1 MLTTMG
7 LSQAGEIAVHIIFP
21 SHFSTFREVV
31 YFLKSGHRLIHNA
44 LDVAASPDQAPLLL
58 AVCSLSEPVIFKC
71 VPN

>member
-1 MLTTMG
+1 MLVTVF
-7 LSQAGEIAVHIIFP
+7 LSKTGKVTVHIIFP
-21 SHFSTFREVV
+21 GHFCTFREMV
-31 YFLKSGHRLIHNA
+31 YLLKPSHRLVDRA